1 MRSAFQTSQTRR
13 VIRDIHLQG
22 ANEPMTLTTSH
33 LHEQSLFAVEDF
45 LGQRFNKLLRRGRN
59 QRENVDDG
67 GAELEFGSTQL
78 GARLLGVDAVLEPLL
93 QMFPQLKAELLVEDG
108 GEELRQVRQALD
120 HVQVQILKIPQ
131 QRE

>member
-1 MRSAFQTSQTRR
+1 
-13 VIRDIHLQG
+13 
-22 ANEPMTLTTSH
+22 MTHTLSH

-45 LGQRFNKLLRRGRN
+45 LGQRFDELLRRGRN
-59 QRENVDDG
+59 KRENIDDG
-67 GAELEFGSTQL
+67 GTELQFGSAQL

-108 GEELRQVRQALD
+108 GEELRQVRQPLD

-131 QRE
+131 